1 MNTSIIDW
9 GILVLVF
16 AGLCFA
22 GLICRKKV
30 KGVSDFMVAG
40 RHVRKYLAL
49 GTGLVEGIGLVTMAN
64 FIQQGFLHGLS
75 NIWLQTID
83 MLIVAIIFGHF
94 GVVIVRF
101 RLGGFITLPQYF
113 EARYSRKTRLLVG
126 IVTAVAG
133 IMNFAIFP
141 IVGSHFLT
149 HFLGLPATF
158 SFTGIEI
165 PTIPAL
171 MGFMLLLALLF
182 TNLGG
187 MISVVVTDYI
197 QSILVAA
204 GIFIMLVFT
213 FMKVGLTGMTEGL
226 RENLGP
232 AAFNPFYEGSYGI
245 VFFIWVGLNVF
256 FCYVAFSPTMQKVAS
271 TNSSE
276 TARKMTMLSSFFN
289 KSRLVMMMLIGI
301 GALIFLGN
309 EIPTGMGITQ
319 EQWSRTAGP
328 LFLGT
333 ILPPV
338 FMGIVMSALC
348 AAFVST
354 MDSYIL
360 SWASVIVND
369 IICAFKKKPMTPEN
383 HLWSLRIVIGAIAL
397 FLFFFGVLYKPAES
411 ILEYIYLTGTMF
423 TGIGIAL
430 VFGLYF
436 KFGNTFGAMATI
448 ISSAVLPV
456 LDLILKRVLI
466 GKYTIGSQYSGLL
479 IIFFS
484 IAMYVVV
491 SLISSGIKKTVQ
503 SSRNLKG

>member
-1 MNTSIIDW
+1 MNTTLIDW
-9 GILVLVF
+9 IILVFVF

-22 GLICRKKV
+22 GLMCRKKV

-40 RHVRKYLAL
+40 RNVRKYLAL
-49 GTGLVEGIGLVTMAN
+49 GTGLVEGIGLVTIAN

-126 IVTAVAG
+126 FVTAVAG
-133 IMNFAIFP
+133 ILNFAIFP
-141 IVGSHFLT
+141 IVGSQFLT

-158 SFTGIEI
+158 PLLGMNM

-171 MGFMLLLALLF
+171 MGIMLVLALLF

-197 QSILVAA
+197 QSILVAC
-204 GIFIMLVFT
+204 GIFIMLFFT
-213 FMKVGLTGMTEGL
+213 FYTLGLTGLTEGL
-226 RENLGP
+226 RENLGQ

-245 VFFIWVGLNVF
+245 AFFVWVGLNVF

-271 TNSSE
+271 TDSSE
-276 TARKMTMLSSFFN
+276 TARKMTMISSFFN

-301 GALIFLGN
+301 GALIYLGGQAPDDMN
-309 EIPTGMGITQ
+309 MNG

-328 LFLGT
+328 LFLGE

-369 IICAFKKKPMTPEN
+369 VICAVKKKPMTPEG
-383 HLWSLRIVIGAIAL
+383 HLWCLRWVIAAIAL
-397 FLFFFGVLYKPAES
+397 FLFCFGVLYKPTES

-436 KFGNTFGAMATI
+436 KFGTTAGAMAAVL
-448 ISSAVLPV
+448 SSAVLPV
-456 LDLILKRVLI
+456 VDLICKRVFE
-466 GKYTIGSQYSGLL
+466 GSYTLGSQYSGLM
-479 IIFFS
+479 IILFS
-484 IAMYVVV
+484 MMIYIAV
-491 SLISSGIKKTVQ
+491 SLADKTKKVTVD
-503 SSRNLKG
+503 

>member
-1 MNTSIIDW
+1 VNTALIDW
-9 GILVLVF
+9 IILVFVF

-22 GLICRKKV
+22 GLMCRKKV

-40 RHVRKYLAL
+40 RNVRKYLAL
-49 GTGLVEGIGLVTMAN
+49 GTGLVEGIGLVTIAN

-113 EARYSRKTRLLVG
+113 EARYSRETRLLVG
-126 IVTAVAG
+126 VVTAVAG

-158 SFTGIEI
+158 PLAGFAV
-165 PTIPAL
+165 PTIPVL
-171 MGFMLLLALLF
+171 MGIMLLLALLF

-197 QSILVAA
+197 QSILVAV
-204 GIFIMLVFT
+204 GIFIMLFFT
-213 FMKVGLTGMTEGL
+213 FYKIGFTGFTDGL
-226 RENLGP
+226 RENLGQ
-232 AAFNPFYEGSYGI
+232 AAFNPFYEGSYGL

-271 TNSSE
+271 TDSSE
-276 TARKMTMLSSFFN
+276 TARKMTMISSFFN
-289 KSRLVMMMLIGI
+289 KSRLVMMMMIGI
-301 GALIFLGN
+301 GALIYLGN
-309 EIPTGMGITQ
+309 QIPAGSDITQ

-328 LFLGT
+328 LFLGAV
-333 ILPPV
+333 LPPV

-383 HLWSLRIVIGAIAL
+383 HLWTLRFVIGAIAV
-397 FLFFFGVLYKPAES
+397 FLFFFGVVYKPAES

-423 TGIGIAL
+423 TGIGISL

-436 KFGNTFGAMATI
+436 KFGNTAGAMAAVL
-448 ISSAVLPV
+448 SSATLPV
-456 LDLILKRVLI
+456 VDLILKRALV
-466 GKYTIGSQYSGLL
+466 GRYTVGSQYSGLA
-479 IIFFS
+479 IICFS
-484 IAMYVVV
+484 IVIYIIV
-491 SLISSGIKKTVQ
+491 SLFTAGAKKAV
-503 SSRNLKG
+503 RED